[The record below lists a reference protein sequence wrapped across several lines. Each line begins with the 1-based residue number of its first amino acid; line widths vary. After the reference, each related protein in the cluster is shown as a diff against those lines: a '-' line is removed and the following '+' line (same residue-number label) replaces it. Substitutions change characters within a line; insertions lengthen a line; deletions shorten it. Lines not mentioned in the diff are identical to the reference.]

1 MSSSPPVFKPTQ
13 EGNGTSGV
21 IHYTDEH
28 HTLGNTLRYY
38 LLQDP
43 TVKLAGYRI
52 THPLKNEMT
61 VSVSTDGTKTVPEV
75 VNPILD
81 QLAMICEDLQSQ
93 LEKQKSK

>member
-1 MSSSPPVFKPTQ
+1 MSFPPIFKPTQ

-21 IHYTDEH
+21 IHYTNED
-28 HTLGNTLRYY
+28 HTLGNPLRYY

-43 TVKLAGYRI
+43 NVHLAGYRI

-61 VSVSTDGTKTVPEV
+61 VSVSTDGTKTVSEV
-75 VNPILD
+75 VNPALD
-81 QLAMICEDLQSQ
+81 RLAMICEDLQSQ